1 MSLAPITTHETSFS
15 VKSNI
20 KISFPQKIPVFKV
33 GKLKNFNSEME
44 QPDFDA
50 ERNESVRRA
59 KPQVNRLDQMQK

>member
-1 MSLAPITTHETSFS
+1 
-15 VKSNI
+15 
-20 KISFPQKIPVFKV
+20 
-33 GKLKNFNSEME
+33 ME